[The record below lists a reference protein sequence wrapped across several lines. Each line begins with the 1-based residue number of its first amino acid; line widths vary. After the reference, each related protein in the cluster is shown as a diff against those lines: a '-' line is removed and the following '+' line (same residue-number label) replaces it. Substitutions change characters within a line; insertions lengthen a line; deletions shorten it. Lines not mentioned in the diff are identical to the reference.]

1 MAEFN
6 HIPIVK
12 EKLREQLKQG
22 LPKAFKIV
30 DKLLP
35 DNSKEHAIILKNALD
50 YDVQNPLQILR
61 NAGIDI
67 EPELEEFRQFL
78 AEISGKKI
86 EPKGS
91 KARKAVEGRVPPE
104 VLSIAKALEFSD
116 FSEKAMKKAEK
127 ELLKMIDRF
136 IKEEDVEAL
145 FHAVKLLRLVQK
157 GEVEEI
163 KRFGG

>member
-116 FSEKAMKKAEK
+116 FSEKVMKKAEK
-127 ELLKMIDRF
+127 DEDDRPF
-136 IKEEDVEAL
+136 HQGRRCRGPLPRGQTAEA
-145 FHAVKLLRLVQK
+145 RP
-157 GEVEEI
+157 E
-163 KRFGG
+163 GGGGRD